1 MKSFRKL
8 VPGSLRELKTFFIL
22 WSGQSV
28 SQLGSAMSSYALIIW
43 AYQQQGTVLSVALLS
58 VCTFLPHILVSI
70 FAGALVDRLPKK
82 TTLLFCDAIAAC
94 CTLAVL
100 LLFSMGRLELWLLYV
115 VNLITGLMNSF
126 QSPASNVTV
135 TLVTPQKH
143 YGRASGLQSL
153 SESFVNIFSPVFATA
168 LLAFGGLSSVL
179 IADLLTF
186 AACFLSLWLFVRIPK
201 EKKRKQN
208 RIHLLQESKEGFS
221 YLNQNRG
228 LLYLMFFLAG
238 INLLAALSYN
248 SVLPAMLLSR
258 QGGGES
264 VLGLVTSAIGVGG
277 IVGGVLMSILPP
289 PKNRVRTIFI
299 ACAVS
304 MFTGD
309 IFFALGR
316 NVWVWAA
323 AAFVC
328 NIPIPILT
336 GNQST
341 LIRLHVPSHLQGRV
355 YSIQTA
361 LQFGTIPAGYL
372 LGGILADYL
381 FEPMMRASGT
391 VQSFLSLL
399 VGTGPGSGMA
409 VIFLF
414 TGVFGT
420 LLSLVCMKNPT
431 IRNLEVD

>member
-1 MKSFRKL
+1 MKSSRKL
-8 VPGSLRELKTFFIL
+8 SLASVRELKNFLIL
-22 WSGQSV
+22 WGGQSV
-28 SQLGSAMSSYALIIW
+28 SQLGSSMSSYALIIW
-43 AYQQQGTVLSVALLS
+43 AYQQEGTVLSVALLS
-58 VCTFLPHILVSI
+58 VCTFLPRILVSV
-70 FAGALVDRLPKK
+70 FAGALVDRFPKK
-82 TTLLFCDAIAAC
+82 ATLLLCDTVAAG

-100 LLFSMGRLELWLLYV
+100 ILFSTGRLELWLLYV
-115 VNLITGLMNSF
+115 VNFIIGLMSSF

-168 LLAFGGLSSVL
+168 LLAFGGLSPVL
-179 IADLLTF
+179 VADLLTF
-186 AACFLSLWLFVRIPK
+186 ASCFLSLWLFVRIPK
-201 EKKRKQN
+201 EEKRKQS
-208 RIHLLQESKEGFS
+208 RVHLLRESREGFS
-221 YLNQNRG
+221 YLKQNKG
-228 LLYLMFFLAG
+228 LMYLMFFLAG

-258 QGGGES
+258 QGGGETA
-264 VLGLVTSAIGVGG
+264 LGLVTSAIGVGG
-277 IVGGVLMSILPP
+277 IVGGVLMSLLPQ

-316 NVWVWAA
+316 NVWIWAA

-341 LIRLHVPSHLQGRV
+341 IMRLKVPRHLQGRV

-372 LGGILADYL
+372 LGGILADNL
-381 FEPMMRASGT
+381 FEPMMRSSGA
-391 VQSFLSLL
+391 VQSFLSVL

-409 VIFLF
+409 VIFLC
-414 TGVFGT
+414 TGLFGT
-420 LLSLVCMKNPT
+420 LFSLLCMKSRT
-431 IRNLEVD
+431 IQSLED